1 MPSFPFLVS
10 KGAVAQRIRQHD
22 RGATLLGEVTSCPAR
37 SNRNVGG
44 DVGIVCVQF
53 VLRPETIR
61 DVPMAKLIFIN
72 LPVSDLAR
80 ATAFYEAI
88 GAVKNAQ
95 FSDDTASCMVFS
107 DTIHAMLMT
116 HDKYRQFT
124 TKKIA
129 DAKTTSQVLICISAD
144 SRAEV
149 DDLVSK
155 AGSAGGVIDP
165 SPQDDYDFM
174 YGRSFEDLDGHLW
187 GVNWMDFE
195 AVAKEPAAPY

>member
-1 MPSFPFLVS
+1 
-10 KGAVAQRIRQHD
+10 
-22 RGATLLGEVTSCPAR
+22 
-37 SNRNVGG
+37 
-44 DVGIVCVQF
+44 
-53 VLRPETIR
+53 
-61 DVPMAKLIFIN
+61 
-72 LPVSDLAR
+72 
-80 ATAFYEAI
+80 
-88 GAVKNAQ
+88 
-95 FSDDTASCMVFS
+95 MVFS

-116 HDKYRQFT
+116 YEKYRQFT

-149 DDLVSK
+149 DDFVSK
-155 AGSAGGVIDP
+155 AASAGGVIDP

-195 AVAKEPAAPY
+195 AVAKETAAPAA

>member
-1 MPSFPFLVS
+1 M
-10 KGAVAQRIRQHD
+10 H
-22 RGATLLGEVTSCPAR
+22 
-37 SNRNVGG
+37 
-44 DVGIVCVQF
+44 GI
-53 VLRPETIR
+53 
-61 DVPMAKLIFIN
+61 
-72 LPVSDLAR
+72 SDA
-80 ATAFYEAI
+80 
-88 GAVKNAQ
+88 
-95 FSDDTASCMVFS
+95 
-107 DTIHAMLMT
+107 IHAMLMT

-124 TKKIA
+124 TKQIA

-155 AGSAGGVIDP
+155 AESAGGVIDP

-195 AVAKEPAAPY
+195 AIARQTAASAA